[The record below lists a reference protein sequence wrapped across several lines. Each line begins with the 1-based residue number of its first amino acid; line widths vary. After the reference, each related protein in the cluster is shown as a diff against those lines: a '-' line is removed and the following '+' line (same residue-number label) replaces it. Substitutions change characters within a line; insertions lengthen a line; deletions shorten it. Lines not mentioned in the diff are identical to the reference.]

1 MLQTSNLQRRNLIA
15 TTQPHLPYALYLL
28 DIATKGSKTRLGPLD
43 NMPTHSEK
51 KRTEFAL
58 ASTAENIALA
68 TALGSGDEGDESS
81 GMSLVENLT
90 LAGGYLSSIR
100 YFNPRPPN
108 SSAGRHGDALDII
121 YNYTDAAFRSEF
133 RVNRDVFWKLVQLLE
148 ERCMESGANTVEYA
162 GWSNLHFFRFN

>member
-1 MLQTSNLQRRNLIA
+1 
-15 TTQPHLPYALYLL
+15 
-28 DIATKGSKTRLGPLD
+28 
-43 NMPTHSEK
+43 MPTHSEK

-100 YFNPRPPN
+100 YLNPRPPN

-121 YNYTDAAFRSEF
+121 YSYTDAALRPEF
-133 RVNRDVFWKLVQLLE
+133 RTNRDVFWKLV
-148 ERCMESGANTVEYA
+148 
-162 GWSNLHFFRFN
+162 

>member
-1 MLQTSNLQRRNLIA
+1 
-15 TTQPHLPYALYLL
+15 
-28 DIATKGSKTRLGPLD
+28 
-43 NMPTHSEK
+43 MPTHSEK

-90 LAGGYLSSIR
+90 LAGGYLSSICHL
-100 YFNPRPPN
+100 NPRPPN
-108 SSAGRHGDALDII
+108 SSAGHHGDALDIL

-133 RVNRDVFWKLVQLLE
+133 RMNRDVFWKLVQLLE
-148 ERCMESGANTVEYA
+148 ERYMEKQYKQSRICKLVE
-162 GWSNLHFFRFN
+162 SPLLSLQLSI